1 MLSVS
6 IILYMNL
13 ERPFAVENWGGN
25 TILVPKYD

>member
-13 ERPFAVENWGGN
+13 ERPFAVENWGWEYYIGSQ
-25 TILVPKYD
+25 I